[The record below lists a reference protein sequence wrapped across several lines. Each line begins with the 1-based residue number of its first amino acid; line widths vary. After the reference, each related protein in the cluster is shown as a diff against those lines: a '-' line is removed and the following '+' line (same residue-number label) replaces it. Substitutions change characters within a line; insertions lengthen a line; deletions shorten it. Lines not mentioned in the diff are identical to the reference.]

1 MLPFIMCKL
10 LWFGKGRI
18 KIVTFSK
25 VVFCYI
31 FFGKLSLFRYS
42 KVIKKK
48 IITNILYFEI
58 KNILKKTKQQQ
69 NSDRLSVDSVL
80 VMVTLFSL
88 SACICV
94 FVSLDNSSLDDS
106 AFSTDSNNEQ
116 ASESSSAPE
125 SRADRP
131 RPRPRPSKGESPP
144 STSSRSRSQNVPSSL
159 HRSHIKQGSHISIA
173 LISIGEVIS
182 QHHVSENAS
191 IIIIINMETE

>member
-1 MLPFIMCKL
+1 M
-10 LWFGKGRI
+10 
-18 KIVTFSK
+18 
-25 VVFCYI
+25 
-31 FFGKLSLFRYS
+31 
-42 KVIKKK
+42 VI
-48 IITNILYFEI
+48 
-58 KNILKKTKQQQ
+58 
-69 NSDRLSVDSVL
+69 
-80 VMVTLFSL
+80 LFSL

-159 HRSHIKQGSHISIA
+159 HRSHIKQESHISIS
-173 LISIGEVIS
+173 LSFQSERSYHSIMYRRMPY
-182 QHHVSENAS
+182 HHKHGNRITFCTLTAYRLCVACEGWSACK
-191 IIIIINMETE
+191 

>member
-1 MLPFIMCKL
+1 M
-10 LWFGKGRI
+10 
-18 KIVTFSK
+18 
-25 VVFCYI
+25 
-31 FFGKLSLFRYS
+31 
-42 KVIKKK
+42 VI
-48 IITNILYFEI
+48 
-58 KNILKKTKQQQ
+58 
-69 NSDRLSVDSVL
+69 
-80 VMVTLFSL
+80 LFSL

-159 HRSHIKQGSHISIA
+159 HRSHIKQESHISIS
-173 LISIGEVIS
+173 LSFQSERS
-182 QHHVSENAS
+182 YQHHVSENAS

>member
-1 MLPFIMCKL
+1 
-10 LWFGKGRI
+10 
-18 KIVTFSK
+18 
-25 VVFCYI
+25 
-31 FFGKLSLFRYS
+31 
-42 KVIKKK
+42 
-48 IITNILYFEI
+48 
-58 KNILKKTKQQQ
+58 
-69 NSDRLSVDSVL
+69 
-80 VMVTLFSL
+80 MVTLFSL

-159 HRSHIKQGSHISIA
+159 HRYHIKQGSHISIS
-173 LISIGEVIS
+173 LSFQSERS
-182 QHHVSENAS
+182 YQHHVWRMPHHHHHKHGNRITFCTLTAYRLCVACEG
-191 IIIIINMETE
+191 